1 MNKSFSGWSR
11 SALAKVYCVDSRLIV
26 QWLKDIGITHSN
38 KLSPSELA
46 LFIDKYGIPN
56 NDMFIEY
63 AAYLKKL
70 MGAGLLKP
78 KSNKKS

>member
-1 MNKSFSGWSR
+1 MSFSGWSR
-11 SALAKVYCVDSRLIV
+11 SDLAKVYNVDSRLIAR
-26 QWLKDIGITHSN
+26 WLKDIGISHSN

-46 LFIDKYGIPN
+46 LFIDKYSIPN

-70 MGAGLLKP
+70 VDAGLLKP
-78 KSNKKS
+78 KSNKMT